1 MRVYVG
7 AHFLN
12 YTEYMNVD
20 TISTRRKNIAVVM
33 IWKVV
38 VSKKKKNRDF
48 ASLGHLKG
56 DKRRSQNKEG
66 LSEADKA
73 KQLSS

>member
-1 MRVYVG
+1 LSARK
-7 AHFLN
+7 
-12 YTEYMNVD
+12 
-20 TISTRRKNIAVVM
+20 RRIE
-33 IWKVV
+33 I
-38 VSKKKKNRDF
+38 